1 MIEILIKSTY
11 LMLIIF
17 TGYIFKR
24 MKVFRKQDGNLLSQI
39 IIYVTLP
46 STIIVNLNKTKI
58 ELIMLTLIII
68 AILWTIFQILLA
80 HKIYQNRET
89 TTKSFM
95 IFMGSGFNVGNFLLP
110 FLQTV
115 APNLIS
121 LISIFDI
128 GNSVMLTGGTQAF
141 VSYFESSKNNF
152 SLVKLSKGLIRSLPF
167 MCYLIMFVIKFLE
180 LNLPQKVIAFFIPI
194 ANANTFLSMFMIG
207 LFLELNLPKTS
218 MKQIISLYKYRYIT
232 GGVFVL
238 IINLLPINLDWKMVL
253 SLLSLSPTPLFG
265 VINSI
270 KAGVKEEIVGFT
282 SSFSFII
289 SLLCM
294 TLLMMV
300 YKYVV

>member
-1 MIEILIKSTY
+1 
-11 LMLIIF
+11 
-17 TGYIFKR
+17 
-24 MKVFRKQDGNLLSQI
+24 
-39 IIYVTLP
+39 
-46 STIIVNLNKTKI
+46 
-58 ELIMLTLIII
+58 
-68 AILWTIFQILLA
+68 
-80 HKIYQNRET
+80 
-89 TTKSFM
+89 
-95 IFMGSGFNVGNFLLP
+95 
-110 FLQTV
+110 
-115 APNLIS
+115 
-121 LISIFDI
+121 
-128 GNSVMLTGGTQAF
+128 MLTGGTQAF

-152 SLVKLSKGLIRSLPF
+152 SLKKISKGLIRSLPF

-238 IINLLPINLDWKMVL
+238 IINMLPINLDWKMVL

-289 SLLCM
+289 SLLFM